1 MTTLAQH
8 PAPDATSRAPVPGG
22 PPTRRRRTRRGSATA
37 GRLAGFALPAVLLVL
52 WQAASVLGWADP
64 VLLPP
69 PTAVFATLWQATTD
83 GTLLTHVAASSF
95 RWGAGFILGAA
106 LGVLLGSLTGLSRK
120 AETVLDTTVQMLRT
134 VPFMGLTPLLILWL
148 GLNEA
153 PKITLIA
160 LGSFFPLYI
169 NTFAGIRNVDRKL
182 IEVGKAFELSDGAL
196 LRRVIIP
203 AALPEVLTGVRYAL
217 GVAWLALV
225 IAELMGAT
233 SGLGFWLAQ
242 GREFVRVDI
251 VLASLLVFSVAG
263 KVVDVIVRLLE
274 RHLLSWRDSYAGS

>member
-1 MTTLAQH
+1 MTAPAQLA
-8 PAPDATSRAPVPGG
+8 APDTGVRGPARETS
-22 PPTRRRRTRRGSATA
+22 PPPRPRKRPA
-37 GRLAGFALPAVLLVL
+37 GARRLAGLALPTILLAV
-52 WQAASVLGWADP
+52 WQAASVSGWADP

-69 PTAVFATLWQATTD
+69 PTTVFVTLWQATVD
-83 GTLLTHVAASSF
+83 GTLIGHLWASGF
-95 RWGAGFILGAA
+95 RWVTGFLIGGA
-106 LGVLLGSLTGLSRK
+106 LGVLLGSLTGLSRR
-120 AETVLDTTVQMLRT
+120 AETLLDTTVQMLRT

-160 LGSFFPLYI
+160 LGSFFPLYLS
-169 NTFAGIRNVDRKL
+169 TFAGIRNVDRKL
-182 IEVGKAFELSDGAL
+182 IEVGKVFELNDAAL

-263 KVVDVIVRLLE
+263 KVVDIIVRHLE
-274 RHLLSWRDSYAGS
+274 RHLLSWRDAYAGS

>member
-1 MTTLAQH
+1 MTAPAELA
-8 PAPDATSRAPVPGG
+8 PPDAGVRGPAREAG
-22 PPTRRRRTRRGSATA
+22 PPARTRRRPA
-37 GRLAGFALPAVLLVL
+37 GARRLAGFALPAVLLAA
-52 WQAASVLGWADP
+52 WQAASVSGWANP

-69 PTAVFATLWQATTD
+69 PTTVFSTLWQAATD
-83 GTLLTHVAASSF
+83 GTLLEHLWASGF
-95 RWGAGFILGAA
+95 RWVTGFLTGGA
-106 LGVLLGSLTGLSRK
+106 LGVLLGSLTGLSRR
-120 AETVLDTTVQMLRT
+120 AETLLDTTVQMLRT

-160 LGSFFPLYI
+160 LGSFFPLYL

-182 IEVGKAFELSDGAL
+182 IEVGKVFELNDAAL

-263 KVVDVIVRLLE
+263 KVVDVIVRQLE
-274 RHLLSWRDSYAGS
+274 HHLLSWRDAYSGR